1 MDCGKRTQQS
11 TNRGLKIN
19 ADAKA
24 VVPKE
29 RDGRNWTG
37 LPRPWQ
43 ILLQQQQGKW
53 KNIQTAH
60 PPTTIKPE
68 HATPIRWAIDA
79 KKKRTACRT
88 RWNLKFW
95 QGDEDGGGGE
105 DGENNS
111 AMESSQTEVVFLV
124 SLGPPRAILLDT
136 NAINYKVCR
145 SLNGSFNLI
154 FVSGGQWLLIPTEPS
169 YG

>member
-1 MDCGKRTQQS
+1 M
-11 TNRGLKIN
+11 
-19 ADAKA
+19 
-24 VVPKE
+24 
-29 RDGRNWTG
+29 
-37 LPRPWQ
+37 
-43 ILLQQQQGKW
+43 
-53 KNIQTAH
+53 
-60 PPTTIKPE
+60 
-68 HATPIRWAIDA
+68 
-79 KKKRTACRT
+79 
-88 RWNLKFW
+88 KFW

-136 NAINYKVCR
+136 NAINCKVCR

>member
-1 MDCGKRTQQS
+1 MQRQWFQRSGMGGIGQAFLGHDKYYY
-11 TNRGLKIN
+11 NN
-19 ADAKA
+19 NKA
-24 VVPKE
+24 NE
-29 RDGRNWTG
+29 
-37 LPRPWQ
+37 
-43 ILLQQQQGKW
+43 

-154 FVSGGQWLLIPTEPS
+154 FVSGGQWLLIYRLS
-169 YG
+169 HLMVN